1 MKIHVVT
8 VGLRMPDW
16 VSQGW
21 HEYAKRLPAD
31 CSLNLIEVKPEPRNQ
46 GKTTAQIM
54 QTEGKRI
61 QNSIPN
67 NAFTIALDE
76 RGQDIST
83 VKLNQNLEQWRASGN
98 DVAFI
103 IGGPDGLDPEIKR
116 SANQRWRLSSMTMPH
131 PLVRIILAEQIY
143 RAWAIMTNHPY
154 HRE

>member
-16 VSQGW
+16 VIQGW
-21 HEYAKRLPAD
+21 QEYAKRLPSD

-54 QTEGKRI
+54 QAEGKRI
-61 QNSIPN
+61 LNSIPSN
-67 NAFTIALDE
+67 SFTIALDE

-83 VKLNQNLEQWRASGN
+83 KKLNQNLEDWRASGN

-103 IGGPDGLDPEIKR
+103 IGGPDGLDEEIKR